1 MNSLDSK
8 LSFGE
13 FLRDLRIKK
22 DLPLRKVA
30 ADLDID
36 PSTLGKI
43 ERNERNPNSDLI
55 KRMSQIYSTDLSE
68 LKVKFLSEKICYEI
82 FEEGLDEEVLKVTEQ
97 RIKYIKSKKIKQGN
111 LTFNNL

>member
-1 MNSLDSK
+1 MNSPDSK

-82 FEEGLDEEVLKVTEQ
+82 FEEGLDEEVLRVAEQ